1 MRKNWIT
8 LGLVCVVAAA
18 LGLFVWL
25 KPAKVQGPTIAISAI
40 KPGVAKSLKVIR
52 DGKTLAALVKQG
64 NRWQLTEPLNV
75 PADDFQVARLL
86 ALLEAKSES
95 RYPANDLA
103 KFELDKPRTAL
114 EIDGERYAFG
124 AINTVTREQYVLA
137 RGEMYAVEMRF
148 GAAVPD
154 NAAALVR
161 RTLLAA
167 GDVPVKFEMGAYTL
181 QQDAIKWNITP
192 TTELSQD
199 NTNRWV
205 AQWREGSA
213 LRAEAADERKPQREL
228 MITLKDGARVTIGV
242 VQSEGELIVRRADL
256 GLQFVFTG
264 DIGKQMLLSPPL

>member
-8 LGLVCVVAAA
+8 LGIVCALAAG

-25 KPAKVQGPTIAISAI
+25 KPAKVQGPAIAISAT
-40 KPGVAKSLKVIR
+40 KPVDAKSLKVIR

-64 NRWQLTEPLNV
+64 NRWQVTEPLKM

-86 ALLEAKSES
+86 ALLEAKSET

-103 KFELDKPRTAL
+103 KFELDKPRTEL
-114 EIDGERYAFG
+114 EIDGERYSFG

-137 RGEMYAVEMRF
+137 RGEVYAVEMRF
-148 GAAVPD
+148 GAAVPA

-161 RTLLAA
+161 RTVLAP
-167 GDVPVKFEMGAYTL
+167 GDVPVKFEMGAYTIT
-181 QQDAIKWNITP
+181 QDAMKWTITP
-192 TTELSQD
+192 AAELSQD

-213 LRAEAADERKPQREL
+213 LRAEAADERKAQREL
-228 MITLKDGARVTIGV
+228 FITLKDGTRVVLAV
-242 VQSEGELIVRRADL
+242 VDSEGEVIVRRTDL
-256 GLQFVFTG
+256 GMQFVYTG
-264 DIGKQMLLSPPL
+264 DVGKQMLAPPPS